1 MLDLLIELL
10 LDLRELLDAERIQ
23 IDYVENIN
31 QHVLWERKRL
41 PLL

>member
-23 IDYVENIN
+23 VDYVENIN
-31 QHVLWERKRL
+31 QYNDTWRL